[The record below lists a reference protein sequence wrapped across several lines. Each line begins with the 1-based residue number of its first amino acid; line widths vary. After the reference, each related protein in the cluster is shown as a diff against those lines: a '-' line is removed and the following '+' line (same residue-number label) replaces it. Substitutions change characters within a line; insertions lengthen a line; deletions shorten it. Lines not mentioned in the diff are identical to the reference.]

1 MFVLISIITIHYI
14 QLITQVK
21 FHKKKHEF
29 DYQVID
35 FWNFNLTF
43 ASPTIP
49 PTSAQQPKQP
59 LSCHHHAATNPILP
73 PPKPNF

>member
-35 FWNFNLTF
+35 FWNF
-43 ASPTIP
+43 IP
-49 PTSAQQPKQP
+49 HSVT
-59 LSCHHHAATNPILP
+59 
-73 PPKPNF
+73 